1 MSTTPQTVKVTV
13 LTDNHTHARQPVAKG
28 AVIDV
33 SPAAAAWLATHKI
46 ATTTSTSTKQEH

>member
-13 LTDNHTHARQPVAKG
+13 LTDNHTHAGRPVAKG
-28 AVIDV
+28 AVIEV

-46 ATTTSTSTKQEH
+46 ATATSTSTKQEH